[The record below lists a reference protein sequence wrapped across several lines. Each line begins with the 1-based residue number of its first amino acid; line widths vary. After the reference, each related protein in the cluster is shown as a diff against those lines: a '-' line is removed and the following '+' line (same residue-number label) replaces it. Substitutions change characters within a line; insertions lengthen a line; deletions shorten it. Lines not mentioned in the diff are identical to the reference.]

1 MGVHWRQVNN
11 ALKHGLNQ
19 LIMIRKQE
27 SRRLNLDN
35 KGTEPIF
42 DLYVGAVF

>member
-1 MGVHWRQVNN
+1 MNN
-11 ALKHGLNQ
+11 ALKDGLNQ